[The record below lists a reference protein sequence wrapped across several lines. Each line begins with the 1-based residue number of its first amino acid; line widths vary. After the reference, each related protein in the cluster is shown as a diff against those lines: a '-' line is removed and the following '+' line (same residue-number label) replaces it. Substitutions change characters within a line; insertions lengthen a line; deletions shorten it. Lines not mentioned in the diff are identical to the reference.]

1 MVVHVQR
8 HAMHGGPPGSPR
20 TSGPEH
26 LIRFDAAFAVML
38 AADEARLAA
47 LRERGD
53 RHDGSRDAM
62 FRAVHDLNAEAERI
76 ARDGAAWR
84 PARLTVDG
92 EPVEAIGLTYEG
104 WPLILHVGTSA
115 IVDIYV
121 YGPPPAFT
129 EPLALSRVRAAAYA

>member
-1 MVVHVQR
+1 
-8 HAMHGGPPGSPR
+8 MHGGPPGSPR
-20 TSGPEH
+20 LGGPEH

-38 AADEARLAA
+38 AANEARIGE

-53 RHDGSRDAM
+53 KHDGNRDVM
-62 FRAVHDLNAEAERI
+62 FRAVHDLNADAERI
-76 ARDGAAWR
+76 ACDDAAWG

-115 IVDIYV
+115 IADIYV
-121 YGPPPAFT
+121 YGPPRAFT
-129 EPLALSRVRAAAYA
+129 EPLALSRVSAAAYP